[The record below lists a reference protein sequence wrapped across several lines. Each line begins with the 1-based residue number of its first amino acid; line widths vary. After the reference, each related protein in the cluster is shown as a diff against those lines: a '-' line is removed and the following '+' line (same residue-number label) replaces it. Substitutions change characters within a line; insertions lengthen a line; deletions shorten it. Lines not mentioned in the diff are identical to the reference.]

1 MKPILTIMAALF
13 CAQVGAQTPDYP
25 SDIVKTRE
33 GGDLRIVFFGHGSIA
48 FEYEGR
54 HIYIDPVSDYADY
67 AALPKADLILVG
79 HEHGDHLDAN
89 AIKALTL
96 VRTSIFGNATAIEAL
111 GQGKAMAHGNRAELI
126 WDDNVLTFEA
136 VPAYNTSP
144 EKQNF
149 HPKARLHNGYI
160 LTFGG
165 TRVYVAGDTED
176 TPEAMALRD
185 IDIAFLPVNLP
196 YTMTEEQA
204 ARIVNA
210 LKPAIFYPYHY
221 GGTDHKTDL
230 TKLAGLVEGS
240 GTEMRIRPL
249 E

>member
-1 MKPILTIMAALF
+1 MKLILTVMAALF
-13 CAQVGAQTPDYP
+13 CAQVGAQAPK
-25 SDIVKTRE
+25 SDIIRTADGNNLK
-33 GGDLRIVFFGHGSIA
+33 ISFFGHGSIA
-48 FEYEGR
+48 FEYAGK

-67 AALPKADLILVG
+67 SRLPSADLILVT
-79 HEHGDHLDAN
+79 HEHGDHLD
-89 AIKALTL
+89 T
-96 VRTSIFGNATAIEAL
+96 GAIEAL
-111 GQGKAMAHGNRAELI
+111 YKEGTTGFGNKTAVDASGYDGYVPGELTMAHGDVKKLPY
-126 WDDNVLTFEA
+126 VTVEA

-165 TRVYVAGDTED
+165 TRIYVAGDTED
-176 TPEAMALRD
+176 TPEVMALKN

-204 ARIVNA
+204 ARAVKAI
-210 LKPAIFYPYHY
+210 KPGIFYPYHY

-230 TKLAGLVEGS
+230 AKLSKLIEGS
-240 GTEMRIRPL
+240 GVEMRIRPL

>member
-1 MKPILTIMAALF
+1 MALF
-13 CAQVGAQTPDYP
+13 CAQVGAQTPAYP
-25 SDIVKTRE
+25 SDTITTRD
-33 GGDLRIVFFGHGSIA
+33 GGNLKISFFGHGSIA
-48 FEYEGR
+48 FEYAGK

-67 AALPKADLILVG
+67 GRLPAADLILVG
-79 HEHGDHLDAN
+79 HEHGDHLDA
-89 AIKALTL
+89 K
-96 VRTSIFGNATAIEAL
+96 AIEAL
-111 GQGKAMAHGNRAELI
+111 YKEGTTGFGNTTAVNSFEYGSAEMIMKHGDVRKLDYVTI
-126 WDDNVLTFEA
+126 EA

-176 TPEAMALRD
+176 TPELMALKN

-204 ARIVNA
+204 ARAVKA
-210 LKPAIFYPYHY
+210 LKPKIFYPYHY

-230 TKLAGLVEGS
+230 GKLEKLIAGS
-240 GTEMRIRPL
+240 GVEMRIRPL

>member
-1 MKPILTIMAALF
+1 MKLILTVIAALF
-13 CAQVGAQTPDYP
+13 CAQVGAQAPS
-25 SDIVKTRE
+25 SDIIRTAD
-33 GGDLRIVFFGHGSIA
+33 GGDLKVSFFGHGSIA
-48 FEYEGR
+48 FEYAGK

-67 AALPKADLILVG
+67 SRLPAADLILVT
-79 HEHGDHLDAN
+79 HEHGDHLDT
-89 AIKALTL
+89 K
-96 VRTSIFGNATAIEAL
+96 AIEAL
-111 GQGKAMAHGNRAELI
+111 YKDGTTGFGNKTAVDASGYEGYVSGDMIMAHGEVKKLPYVSI
-126 WDDNVLTFEA
+126 EA

-149 HPKARLHNGYI
+149 HPASRLHNGYI

-165 TRVYVAGDTED
+165 TRVYVAGDSED
-176 TPEAMALRD
+176 TPEMTALKN

-204 ARIVNA
+204 ARAVKAI
-210 LKPAIFYPYHY
+210 KPRIFYPYHY

-230 TKLAGLVEGS
+230 AKLAKLIEGS
-240 GTEMRIRPL
+240 GVEMRIRPL